1 MVTYALLLILTMIF
15 RPQGLF
21 GRREFSWAWLRQRG
35 QNRPA
40 AVIK

>member
-21 GRREFSWAWLRQRG
+21 GRREFGWAWLRRRTQPP
-35 QNRPA
+35 PA
-40 AVIK
+40 AVMK